1 MKRCYLKRCDAKR
14 GIRTTLGLVIGLASL
29 AGCTAAGDAGGE
41 PTYTDP
47 NPDDGKPG
55 NDPTGNPNDGK
66 GPSNT
71 PDDGNVR
78 EGDATARCSQSRAG
92 VPDLRRLS
100 RFELERS
107 LGDVFPQ
114 VAGAWTSTLSADTVS
129 PAGFD
134 NDSTM
139 LVVSRQSAREL
150 ADTAESLAAAV
161 SGAALATILPC
172 SASAADANCAGTFID
187 SYGRRLFRRP
197 VEAAER
203 TQYLDFFNTA
213 LTATGSF
220 PEAIGWLTRGLIE
233 SPSFIYR
240 RELGAAEGDL
250 RKLNQYEIAAELAF
264 TYTASTPSDA
274 LLDRASRAE
283 LSSPEALVSTAKELL
298 LSPRGRDV
306 VQHFFDAFVG
316 YGRVTTLAKSNDA
329 QAFEAR
335 RGEMAEETRRFIDE
349 VVVTRLGGVRELLTA
364 SFTMPTQQLATFYGM
379 PAPAADY
386 TTVERRPGEGIG
398 LLAQG
403 SFLSTY
409 AQPNGSSPTKRGVWV
424 YKHLLCQS
432 VPAVP
437 PNIPEIKPP
446 RENITTRQRYEEE
459 HASGGCRN
467 CHSMWDPIGFGM
479 EHFNELGRFRTTE
492 GTLAIDTNSYVP
504 DGNEAA
510 GRDPY
515 FSFTTQE
522 ELARGLAEMPLVNE
536 CVSGAIA
543 TFAFGET
550 VSCSGE
556 TRRQA
561 FVDGEIGFVDY
572 LASLAAEPQ
581 FVQRRASQDE

>member
-1 MKRCYLKRCDAKR
+1 MRRSYLTR
-14 GIRTTLGLVIGLASL
+14 GFRTSWALVLGGASVVAGASL
-29 AGCTAAGDAGGE
+29 LTSCTAAGGAGGE
-41 PTYTDP
+41 PTFTEPDDP
-47 NPDDGKPG
+47 NGRDDDDPTANPGDGPSTRDDG
-55 NDPTGNPNDGK
+55 D
-66 GPSNT
+66 
-71 PDDGNVR
+71 VR
-78 EGDATARCSQSRAG
+78 EGDPTARCAESRAG
-92 VPDLRRLS
+92 VADLRRLS

-107 LGDVFPQ
+107 LGDIFPQ
-114 VAGAWTSTLSADTVS
+114 LAGAWTSTLSADTVS

-150 ADTAESLAAAV
+150 GDTAESLAGAL
-161 SGAALATILPC
+161 SGAALAQVLPC
-172 SASAADANCAGTFID
+172 SAATPDASCAGTFID
-187 SYGRRLFRRP
+187 TYGKKLFRRP
-197 VEAAER
+197 VQAAER

-220 PEAIGWLTRGLIE
+220 PEAIGWLARGLIE
-233 SPSFIYR
+233 SPHFLYR
-240 RELGAAEGDL
+240 RELGTAAGDV
-250 RKLNQYEIAAELAF
+250 RKLDQYEIATELAF
-264 TYTASTPSDA
+264 TYSASTPSDA
-274 LLDRASRAE
+274 LLDRASRGE
-283 LSSPEALVSTAKELL
+283 LATPDALVSTARELL

-306 VQHFFDAFVG
+306 IQHFFDAVVG

-349 VVVTRLGGVRELLTA
+349 VVINRLGGVRELLTA
-364 SFTMPTQQLATFYGM
+364 SFTMPTQQLASFYGLST
-379 PAPAADY
+379 PASDY
-386 TTVERRPGEGIG
+386 APVERRAGEGIG

-424 YKHLLCQS
+424 YRHLLCKS

-459 HASGGCRN
+459 HASGQCRN
-467 CHSMWDPIGFGM
+467 CHSMWDPIGFGL
-479 EHFNELGRFRTTE
+479 EHFNELGRFRETE
-492 GTLAIDTNSYVP
+492 GALAIDTNSYVP

-510 GRDPY
+510 GRDPF

-536 CVSGAIA
+536 CVSGSIS

-556 TRRQA
+556 TRRQE
-561 FVDGEIGFVDY
+561 FVDGDIGFVDY

-581 FVQRRASQDE
+581 FVERRISAE